1 MVTAVIKI
9 EQFDSPENSG
19 RIRSSAFRPSSDQI
33 VYEET
38 FGLNT
43 EYTFNHLPQIS
54 EPVSRSAATGWVTE
68 HEDDWKDSPTV
79 NPTAYLYRNRFAF
92 GRDRLE
98 TFELG
103 YGEVLSQG
111 ADGKRWGNLD
121 DNSGEI
127 IYERSFFLSSHGR
140 LRQFRSSFSS
150 KVREADTS
158 LDGSFRVDSLDA
170 IKGSTDLETYPFLL
184 TALPEPFSRNNPV
197 DSDVFIRLSNFT
209 VPLASGTINLYLNG
223 VLKNDTV
230 VTEFFGGL
238 GGFDLTWDNSQIFSY
253 DETVDVRVEFED
265 TDTPVHKYKIAYP
278 FYTVEDLAAPRVTG
292 VVPANNTTGVPINGS
307 IQFTV
312 EDYENDVD
320 IDTLSLF
327 VNNVPVVDGVHGDL
341 EVTRLDNL
349 RGYVVR
355 YSPYEEWL
363 YGDVIPVAFFVKDT
377 SVHSNELFYAFSF
390 KTAESSPPVLIA
402 YDPYPCANDIPTGKG
417 VTVDIVDGGHGLDR
431 NSIIFSTDEVDR
443 VGSII
448 LLPIIRRND

>member
-19 RIRSSAFRPSSDQI
+19 KVRGSVFRPTSEQV

-38 FGLNT
+38 FGLDT
-43 EYTFNHLPQIS
+43 EYTFNHLPHIS
-54 EPVSRSAATGWVTE
+54 EPVSRTSVPGWVTE
-68 HEDDWKDSPTV
+68 WEEDWKDSPSA
-79 NPTAYLYRNRFAF
+79 NPTAYLYRNRFGF

-111 ADGKRWGNLD
+111 AAGARWGNLD

-127 IYERSFFLSSHGR
+127 VYERRFFVTSQGR
-140 LRQFRSSFSS
+140 LRQFRVAFSS

-158 LDGSFRVDSLDA
+158 LEGSFRVDSLDV
-170 IKGSTDLETYPFLL
+170 IKGSTDLETYPFLI
-184 TALPEPFSRNNPV
+184 TALPEPFSHKNPV

-223 VLKNDTV
+223 VLKQDTV

-238 GGFDLTWDNSQIFSY
+238 GGYDLTWDNSQVFSY
-253 DETVDVRVEFED
+253 DEMVDVRVEFED
-265 TDTPVHKYKIAYP
+265 TDTPVHRYKIAYP
-278 FYTVEDLAAPRVTG
+278 FYTVEDLAAPRVTE
-292 VVPANNTTGVPINGS
+292 VVPVNNADEVPVNGS

-327 VNNVPVVDGVHGDL
+327 VNNVPVVNGVHGGL
-341 EVTRLDNL
+341 EVTRLENL
-349 RGYVVR
+349 RGYTVR

-377 SVHSNELFYAFSF
+377 SVHGNELFYTFSF
-390 KTAESSPPVLIA
+390 RTAESSPPVLVA
-402 YDPYPCANDIPTGKG
+402 YDPHPCARDVPTGKG
-417 VTVDIVDGGHGLDR
+417 ITVDIVDGGHGLDR